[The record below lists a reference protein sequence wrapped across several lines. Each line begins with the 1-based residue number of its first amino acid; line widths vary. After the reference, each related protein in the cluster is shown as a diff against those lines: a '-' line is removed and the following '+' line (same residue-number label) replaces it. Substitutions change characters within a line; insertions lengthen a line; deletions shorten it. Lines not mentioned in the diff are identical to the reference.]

1 MRKTAQLRV
10 LLRKKCAARPAIA
23 EFLRFSGCA
32 RLRNCAF
39 YCAILRTDT
48 WGMKTAPCSPAALT
62 PLERHQKISVEK
74 AAALNDVCEKTFRKN
89 YPHLIRK
96 VGRRRDTV
104 ELGDAIDLPL
114 PRKGPSQ
121 GPTP

>member
-1 MRKTAQLRV
+1 M
-10 LLRKKCAARPAIA
+10 
-23 EFLRFSGCA
+23 E
-32 RLRNCAF
+32 
-39 YCAILRTDT
+39 
-48 WGMKTAPCSPAALT
+48 TAPFPRSLAALT

-104 ELGDAIDLPL
+104 ELGDAIDLPPL
-114 PRKGPSQ
+114 GMSSPETRKGP
-121 GPTP
+121 G